1 MSTLVTSIGR
11 GKWPLLRQAIQ
22 TAVAACLA
30 YAAAEILKMPQGFW
44 AVVTAIMVMQANVG
58 GSLGMAIDRLLGSLL
73 GVLVGGAATL
83 VLADVHALKYVGL
96 AATVLVL
103 GYVSAPR
110 APLRIACVT
119 AAIVILGDPRLG
131 APISSAGY
139 RMIEVLIGTVIA
151 ILTSLLVF
159 PSRAGPALADHVR
172 RTLPLYFKLLSDIL
186 RSAAEGARDESGLR
200 GTIAQIRTALA
211 TSAALAGDAKL
222 ETAGHLAAGA
232 DPDAILRALRRL
244 WHTEIMLMR
253 ATTSPLPAAAIEV
266 LRPHLERLREAI
278 DRLVP
283 QFAEVG
289 RSGRAAPSVAQVDLA
304 IAAFEQAMLDMRRTG
319 KLRAMGMDEVTRLM
333 AFDFA
338 LGQLRLNLEDLADR
352 SRDLAGFSGSALAFI
367 RKLQGRTGI

>member
-1 MSTLVTSIGR
+1 MLVTSIGR
-11 GKWPLLRQAIQ
+11 GKWPRLRQAVQ

-30 YAAAEILKMPQGFW
+30 YAAADVLKMPQGFW

-73 GVLVGGAATL
+73 GVLVGGAAAI

-103 GYVSAPR
+103 GYFSAPR

-131 APISSAGY
+131 VPISSAGY
-139 RMIEVLIGTVIA
+139 RMIEVLIGTAIA

-159 PSRAGPALADHVR
+159 PLRAGPALADHVR

-186 RSAAEGARDESGLR
+186 RSAAEGSYEESALR
-200 GTIAQIRTALA
+200 GTIAQIRAALA
-211 TSAALAGDAKL
+211 TSAALAGDAKV
-222 ETAGHLAAGA
+222 ETAGHLAAEA

-253 ATTSPLPAAAIEV
+253 ATSPPLPVPAIEA
-266 LRPHLERLREAI
+266 LHPQLERLRLAVEG
-278 DRLVP
+278 LLP
-283 QFAEVG
+283 EFADVG
-289 RSGRAAPSVAQVDLA
+289 RPGRAAPSVTQVNLA
-304 IAAFEQAMLDMRRTG
+304 IAAFEQAMLEMRRTG

-352 SRDLAGFSGSALAFI
+352 SRDLAGFSGSALPFV
-367 RKLQGRTGI
+367 RKLQGRAGI